1 MEDYSKKRERVVVT
15 SSIKISFEVDHH
27 TAYSLHTAKWVKR
40 MKALNADC
48 ISWSKEFPSK

>member
-15 SSIKISFEVDHH
+15 SSIKIGFEVDHH

-40 MKALNADC
+40 MRALNADC